1 MCFSPPWLSW
11 CPLQSRVEP
20 KVHSLQWERQAHG
33 KPSINDHQV
42 GEMAISPLRYE
53 HEGAVL
59 QKRDQ
64 IPLSS
69 VGDEQSQKMGTNGL
83 LAGGREVLGGGG
95 VILNLERRVEFS

>member
-1 MCFSPPWLSW
+1 MCSSPPWLSW

-20 KVHSLQWERQAHG
+20 KVHSLQRERQAHG

-42 GEMAISPLRYE
+42 GEMAISPLRCE

-64 IPLSS
+64 TPLSS
-69 VGDEQSQKMGTNGL
+69 VGDEQSQKAGVSGL
-83 LAGGREVLGGGG
+83 LAGGQGSLG
-95 VILNLERRVEFS
+95 RRWSYAEP